1 MAGAGAA
8 YRVGVDIGGTF
19 TDLAFLDLATGAVEV
34 DKVRTTT
41 ADPSVGVLTGI
52 GRLLTRL
59 GASGDAIER
68 LVHGT
73 TIVSNTLIEGSG
85 ATTGLMTTEGFRD
98 VLEAR
103 NGKRYDLY
111 DMRAALPAPLVP
123 RRHRLGVRERI
134 DNTGSVVEPLD
145 EGDVRRAAQ
154 ALVDAGVES
163 VAVCLLHSYRNPDH
177 ELRVRDVVAE
187 IAPGLPVSLSVE
199 VAPQVREFPR
209 TSTTVVNAYVQP
221 KVARYLSRLEERLAD
236 FGFARGF
243 YMMFSGGVTMS
254 SHAKR
259 VPVRIAESG
268 PAAGAVAARAVG
280 DLLGLDRVV
289 SFDMGGTTAK
299 ICFIDDGEPTV
310 THDFEIARVH
320 RFRKGSGHPIALP
333 ALDMIE
339 IGAGGGSIAHV
350 DDTGLLKVGPESAAD
365 GAGPA
370 CYDSGGVDA
379 TATDANLVLGLISA
393 DYFLGGEMPLSKQ
406 AAATA
411 IDGAV
416 AGPLGIDTADAARGI
431 VRVVNENMANAARV
445 YAAEK
450 GRDLR
455 RYTLVAF
462 GGAGPAHACALAD
475 LLRIRDVVIP
485 PAAGV
490 MSAVGLLAAPL
501 AFDFVRS
508 YLTPLAALE
517 VDYVNELFADME
529 AQAFELVRQA
539 GVPEDAVS
547 VTRSADM
554 RYVGQL
560 HEINVRLPVGRF
572 DSVAVDEVERLY
584 TREYERLYRR
594 RSLGHEIEAVN
605 WRVVVGTAGEP
616 FPAAVPS
623 PEGELRPKSEREVVL
638 DETGSRST
646 PVYERAA
653 IPLGAV
659 IAGPAIVEEPQSTTV
674 ITAGR
679 TATVDEHGNLCVRAQ
694 AGRS

>member
-1 MAGAGAA
+1 MADGTTAF
-8 YRVGVDIGGTF
+8 RVGVDIGGTF
-19 TDLAFLDLATGAVEV
+19 TDIAFLDVETGALHVG
-34 DKVRTTT
+34 KLRTTT
-41 ADPSVGVLTGI
+41 ADPSEAVVAGI
-52 GRLLTRL
+52 GRLLTQL
-59 GASGDAIER
+59 GVGGGAIER

-85 ATTGLMTTEGFRD
+85 AKTGLLTTEGFRD

-111 DMRAALPAPLVP
+111 DMRAVLPAPLVP
-123 RRHRLGVRERI
+123 RRLRLGVRERV
-134 DNTGSVVEPLD
+134 DNTGAVLEPLD
-145 EGDVRRAAQ
+145 A
-154 ALVDAGVES
+154 AGVRSAARQLIDDGAES
-163 VAVCLLHSYRNPDH
+163 VAVCLLHSYRNPEH
-177 ELRVRDVVAE
+177 ELRVRDLIAE
-187 IAPGLPVSLSVE
+187 VDPGLPVSLSVE

-221 KVARYLSRLEERLAD
+221 KVARYLTGIEEKLAEL
-236 FGFARGF
+236 GFARGF

-280 DLLGLDRVV
+280 DLLGLSRIV

-339 IGAGGGSIAHV
+339 IGAGGGSIARV

-370 CYDSGGVDA
+370 CYGAGGVDP
-379 TATDANLVLGLISA
+379 TATDANLVLGLLSA
-393 DYFLGGEMPLSKQ
+393 DYFLGGEMRLSTE
-406 AAATA
+406 AAHDA
-411 IDGAV
+411 IDAGV
-416 AGPLGIDTADAARGI
+416 ARPLGIGTSEAAQGI
-431 VRVVNENMANAARV
+431 ARIVNENMANAARV

-455 RYTLVAF
+455 QYTLVAF
-462 GGAGPAHACALAD
+462 GGAGPVHACALAD
-475 LLRIRDVVIP
+475 LLRIPEVVIP

-490 MSAVGLLAAPL
+490 MSAVGLLTAPI

-508 YLTPLAALE
+508 YLTPLPDLD
-517 VDYVNELFADME
+517 VDYVNELFAEME

-539 GVPEDAVS
+539 GVPEESVS
-547 VTRSADM
+547 VVRSADM

-560 HEINVRLPVGRF
+560 HEINVALPLGRF
-572 DSVAVDEVERLY
+572 DAAAVEDVEQRY

-594 RSLGHEIEAVN
+594 QSLGHEIEAIN
-605 WRVVVGTAGEP
+605 WRVVVGTAGES
-616 FPAAVPS
+616 FPAAVP
-623 PEGELRPKSEREVVL
+623 PPGGDAAPKGEREVVL
-638 DETGSRST
+638 ADGVARPT
-646 PVYERAA
+646 PVYERAEL
-653 IPLGAV
+653 PLAAV
-659 IAGPAIVEEPQSTTV
+659 VRGPAIVEEPQSTTV
-674 ITAGR
+674 VTAGR
-679 TATVDEHGNLCVRAQ
+679 TLTVDEHGNLRVT
-694 AGRS
+694 AGANGS